1 MARNRSGMGWAWS
14 MRVGA
19 VGLLALLA
27 ACGGEGTA
35 TVAPG
40 VSPGGKLSVVT
51 TTTQIRSMAE
61 AVAGDKATVR
71 SILAPGVDAH
81 EFDPKPSDVE
91 AITESGLVLKNGAG
105 LDDWVDKLIESAGSG
120 APIVTVSEGVPLR
133 EGLEGAHEGEGE
145 AQLGADPHVWFSVA
159 NAMTMTTNI
168 RDALAQADG
177 ANASTYN
184 SNAERYLEELQQL
197 DEYIMAQVS
206 SVPPEQRKM
215 VTNHDAYG
223 YYIER
228 YGLTFVGSIIPSM
241 STDAQPSAQDVAE
254 LIEKIKAENVK
265 AIFLE
270 SSINP
275 SLAKQI
281 GQDTGVKVVDT
292 LYGDSLGEPGS
303 PGETYV
309 GMMKYNTDTIVEA
322 LK

>member
-1 MARNRSGMGWAWS
+1 MLVVLGG
-14 MRVGA
+14 
-19 VGLLALLA
+19 
-27 ACGGEGTA
+27 CGGESTA
-35 TVAPG
+35 TV
-40 VSPGGKLSVVT
+40 SPRALPDGKLQVVV

-71 SILAPGVDAH
+71 SILTPGVDAH

-91 AITESGLVLKNGAG
+91 AIAQSGLVLKNGIG
-105 LDDWVDKLIESAGSG
+105 LDDWVDKLLESAGSG
-120 APIVTVSEGVPLR
+120 APIVTVSEGVPVR
-133 EGLEGAHEGEGE
+133 EVEGEEEGEGE
-145 AQLGADPHVWFSVA
+145 GRLGADPHVWFSVA

-168 RDALAQADG
+168 RDALVKADG
-177 ANASTYN
+177 ANASVYISN
-184 SNAERYLEELQQL
+184 SERYLGELRQL
-197 DEYIMAQVS
+197 DEYILAQVS

-241 STDAQPSAQDVAE
+241 STDAQPSAQDVAA

-270 SSINP
+270 SSVNP
-275 SLAKQI
+275 SLAKQL

-309 GMMKYNTDTIVEA
+309 GMMRYNTDEIVKA